1 VSEIISQKMGGI
13 LPANMNDLAIKLLWS
28 LLAVAA
34 VIVAIKIISAVL
46 SRAIEK
52 AQRKNAEAGF
62 MAGNLFISLGHLIK
76 AVLFYGGIFT
86 AAVIV
91 LEIFQVKVISSAD
104 LKNMGLIALKVIG
117 VIVAARLAANLG
129 RLAVAQAF
137 ARKELKG
144 GLIEDRR
151 AQTLEAL
158 LKNGI
163 TYLTFFVSGLMIL
176 QIFNVNTS
184 AILASAG
191 ILGLA
196 VGFGAQNLVKDVIS
210 GFFILFEDQFAVGDY
225 VEAAGVVGVVEEMG
239 LRTCKIR
246 KWTGQLHIIP
256 NGEITKITNY
266 NRGYMMAVAV
276 VGIAYEEDIDRA
288 MEVLRKESEAA
299 HREIPS
305 IMEVPVVQGV
315 VSLADFS
322 VNIRT
327 VARTVPGEQWAVER
341 ELLKR
346 FKNALDREGIEIPYP
361 RRVITYREEYA
372 REEEESRNQPAPER
386 GAG

>member
-1 VSEIISQKMGGI
+1 MGGI